1 MVRRLTSK
9 EKIQAFIRVT
19 GGGLVIFSGVNICT
33 GNEKFYDNVVMPLV
47 RFIDPETS
55 HNIAIAAA
63 KFGFISNGTYHDPI
77 RLKTTV
83 WGLNFNN
90 PLGIAAGF
98 DKQGEA
104 VDGLHKIGFGFVEV
118 GSVTPVPQD
127 GNAKPRVFRLTE
139 DKAVINRYGFNSDG
153 HQAVFDRLQNTKSH
167 TDFTG
172 IIGVNLGKNKTT
184 PDHVQDYIDGI
195 KKFGDVADYFVINV
209 SSPNTPG
216 LRALQDKRHLEELIS
231 KINMASEG
239 LARKPPL
246 LVKLAPDLSDQERQD
261 IADIINS
268 SKCRIDGLVIS
279 NTTIQRSNLI
289 SSHREETGGLSGAPL
304 THLSTA
310 MIRDMYCRTNGKIP
324 IIGVGGIFTGED
336 AYEKIK
342 AGATLVQIYTSYIY
356 HGPPIVKR
364 IKKELDELLIK
375 DGYTSVV
382 DAVGKDSIK
391 SKT

>member
-1 MVRRLTSK
+1 MVFRLTSK
-9 EKIQAFIRVT
+9 EKIAAFIRVA
-19 GGGLVIFSGVNICT
+19 GGGLVIFSGANIYS

-47 RFIDPETS
+47 RLIDPETA
-55 HNIAIAAA
+55 HNLAIAAA
-63 KFGFISNGTYHDPI
+63 KFDFISNGAYDDPM
-77 RLKTTV
+77 RLKSTV
-83 WGLNFNN
+83 WGLNFSN

-127 GNAKPRVFRLTE
+127 GNTKPRVFRLTE

-195 KKFGDVADYFVINV
+195 EKFAEVADYFVINI

-216 LRALQDKRHLEELIS
+216 LRALQDKSHLEELIS
-231 KINMASEG
+231 KINMAFEG

-246 LVKLAPDLSDQERQD
+246 LVKLAPDLSEQERQD
-261 IADIINS
+261 IADVINS
-268 SKCRIDGLVIS
+268 SKCKIDGLVIS
-279 NTTIQRSNLI
+279 NTTIQRSNLT
-289 SSHREETGGLSGAPL
+289 SFHREETGGLSGAPL

-310 MIRDMYCRTNGKIP
+310 MIGDMYRRTNGKVP

-336 AYEKIK
+336 AYQKIK
-342 AGATLVQIYTSYIY
+342 AGASLVQIYTSYIY

-364 IKKELDELLIK
+364 IKKELNELLIK

-382 DAVGKDSIK
+382 DAIGKDSIE